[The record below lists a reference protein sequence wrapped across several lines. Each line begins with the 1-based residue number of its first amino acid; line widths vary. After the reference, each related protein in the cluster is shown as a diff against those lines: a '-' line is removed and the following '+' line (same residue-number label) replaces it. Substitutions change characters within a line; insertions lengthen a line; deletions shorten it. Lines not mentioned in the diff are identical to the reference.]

1 MGTLLTIAPKY
12 TRAYLMR
19 GEVSLKQNDTIQAL
33 RDFDKAIDMDRYDP
47 DGWGARAIVRL
58 QQGKYK
64 EAEADLDQSIHL
76 SAKNAGNYINR
87 ALARFHQN
95 NWRGAMSDYDLALDV
110 YKRQSLWRVTWSLG
124 GNFYWPRFKTQFT
137 LKAEQYLLKEK
148 GIKFDMIRHFRYC
161 SIGFYAMTAEHA
173 KANGGFRFQV
183 ALPCLL
189 YTSQ

>member
-1 MGTLLTIAPKY
+1 MRRLRKICRCADPIALRH

-95 NWRGAMSDYDLALDV
+95 NLRGAMSDYDW
-110 YKRQSLWRVTWSLG
+110 LWILIRIIFS
-124 GNFYWPRFKTQFT
+124 
-137 LKAEQYLLKEK
+137 
-148 GIKFDMIRHFRYC
+148 GIT
-161 SIGFYAMTAEHA
+161 TAVC
-173 KANGGFRFQV
+173 R
-183 ALPCLL
+183 ALPRSGDDNRAIEDFDFVLKMEPDNMMA
-189 YTSQ
+189 TFNRG